1 MLGASMKRLKLH
13 MYCLGIVVAVFCFWL
28 PAPVANADSQDE
40 RAMSRISDALN
51 SLWDFVDSSASVP
64 DDTFYPD
71 FVTRAQNT
79 RSEID
84 KAYAALG
91 QTNETG
97 KTKKSIE
104 VLREDIQLIQIS
116 LVSWE
121 DAAAAKDSGTFED
134 TSYVLSMAVDE
145 YNTHV
150 DDYNHA
156 AYGARAL
163 AEVMLYVG
171 SYVVSLAL
179 TCLLFAWAAYR
190 NNKTD
195 DVARE
200 ILRKLRWQAGIASLS
215 VLAVAALPLCL
226 YLFTE
231 HLLPVWAWCLMALSF
246 APLVF
251 VFVRYFRVRRMLG
264 RA

>member
-1 MLGASMKRLKLH
+1 MKRFRFLIS
-13 MYCLGIVVAVFCFWL
+13 CLWVALVMLCFW
-28 PAPVANADSQDE
+28 PTASVANADSQDE
-40 RAMSRISDALN
+40 RSMTKISDVLS

-64 DDTFYPD
+64 DETFYPD

-91 QTNETG
+91 KTNETG
-97 KTKKSIE
+97 RTKKAIE

-121 DAAAAKDSGTFED
+121 DAATAKDSETFED
-134 TSYVLSMAVDE
+134 ASYVLSMAVDE
-145 YNTHV
+145 YNTHI

-156 AYGARAL
+156 AYGVGAL

-171 SYVVSLAL
+171 SYVASLAL

-195 DVARE
+195 DVAKE
-200 ILRKLRWQAGIASLS
+200 ILRKLRWQAGTASLP
-215 VLAVAALPLCL
+215 VLAVATLPLCL

-231 HLLPVWAWCLMALSF
+231 NLLPVWAWCLMALSF
-246 APLVF
+246 APLAF
-251 VFVRYFRVRRMLG
+251 VLVRYFRVRRMPG